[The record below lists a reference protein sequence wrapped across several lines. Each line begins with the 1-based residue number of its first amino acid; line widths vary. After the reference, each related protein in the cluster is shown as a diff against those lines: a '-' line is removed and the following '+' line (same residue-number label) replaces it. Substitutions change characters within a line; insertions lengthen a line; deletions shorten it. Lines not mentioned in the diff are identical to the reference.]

1 MVSLPICN
9 IYLIFLSKKF
19 SEIHTD
25 NTLEAEEIEKVK
37 KNLEEIPCLSDF
49 PEQNQKKFDR
59 YNLRKSLAW
68 DSAFLTGEGEP
79 YYQLKSFFLLI
90 LHH

>member
-1 MVSLPICN
+1 MPIYN
-9 IYLIFLSKKF
+9 IYLIFLSETF
-19 SEIHTD
+19 SGIHTD

-37 KNLEEIPCLSDF
+37 KNLEEIPHLSDF
-49 PEQNQKKFDR
+49 LEQNQKVSDR

-79 YYQLKSFFLLI
+79 YFQLKSFFLLI
-90 LHH
+90 LHY

>member
-1 MVSLPICN
+1 M
-9 IYLIFLSKKF
+9 
-19 SEIHTD
+19 D

-37 KNLEEIPCLSDF
+37 KNFEEIPNLLDF
-49 PEQNQKKFDR
+49 LEQNQKVSDR

-68 DSAFLTGEGEP
+68 DSAFFTGEGEP

-90 LHH
+90 LHY